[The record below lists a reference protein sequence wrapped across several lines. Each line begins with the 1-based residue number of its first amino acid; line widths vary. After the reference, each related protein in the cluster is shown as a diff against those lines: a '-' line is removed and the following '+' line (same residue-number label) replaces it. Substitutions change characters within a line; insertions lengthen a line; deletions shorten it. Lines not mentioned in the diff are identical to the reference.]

1 MTEFQ
6 TMVYFA
12 RRAYESIRNK
22 CIRAVGVVMLGAKRA
37 VFTPTATKNPD
48 FFGGLLPPKR
58 V

>member
-22 CIRAVGVVMLGAKRA
+22 CIRAVGVMMLEAKRA

-48 FFGGLLPPKR
+48 FFGGLLPPK
-58 V
+58 